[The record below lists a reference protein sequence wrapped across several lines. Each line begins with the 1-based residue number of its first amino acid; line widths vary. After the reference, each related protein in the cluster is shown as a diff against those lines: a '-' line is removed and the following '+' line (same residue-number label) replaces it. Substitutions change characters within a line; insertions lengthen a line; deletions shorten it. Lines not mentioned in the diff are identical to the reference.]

1 MLELVNINNLLNF
14 ISVIVVLISNIVLI
28 YNNDDYNDIIGFIY
42 IFLNLPIMIYMN
54 INKELIVNK
63 ISIKNPYYYVYSFM
77 TFNMGIFMICI
88 NDLLLGSGL
97 FLVIIGMFNFLMA
110 IFHEPKNEFGSLE
123 ETESISR

>member
-1 MLELVNINNLLNF
+1 M
-14 ISVIVVLISNIVLI
+14 
-28 YNNDDYNDIIGFIY
+28 IY
-42 IFLNLPIMIYMN
+42 IN

>member
-1 MLELVNINNLLNF
+1 MLDLVNINNLLNF
-14 ISVIVVLISNIVLI
+14 ISAIVILISNIVLI
-28 YNNDDYNDIIGFIY
+28 YNNSDYNDIIGFIY

-63 ISIKNPYYYVYSFM
+63 ISIKNPYYFVYSYM

-97 FLVIIGMFNFLMA
+97 FLIIIGMFNLLMG
-110 IFHEPKNEFGSLE
+110 IFQEPKNEFGSLE
-123 ETESISR
+123 ETETISR